1 MSDSRTRTRLPAT
14 PGQTVGPFFHYALP
28 FERGNELVPPATPGA
43 LRLYGTV
50 YDGAGHPVPDALL
63 EIRQADS
70 SGHVPEL
77 EGSLHRDGGAFT
89 GWGRT
94 ATDTRGRFSFT
105 TVQPGPTALGAAP
118 LFAVTVFA
126 RGLLDRLFTRVYLP
140 EVDVTREATLAGL
153 PAERRRTLV
162 AARHHDGN
170 LRWDVHLQGE
180 RETVFLTFPGHRP

>member
-1 MSDSRTRTRLPAT
+1 MSDASTRARLPAT

-28 FERGNELVPPATPGA
+28 FARGNELVPPATAGA
-43 LRLYGTV
+43 LRLSGTV

-89 GWGRT
+89 GWGRM
-94 ATDTRGRFSFT
+94 ATDTSGRFSFT
-105 TVQPGPTALGAAP
+105 TVEPGPTALGAVP
-118 LFAVTVFA
+118 LFAMTVFA

-140 EVDVTREATLAGL
+140 EVDVDRDTTLAGL

-162 AARHHDGN
+162 AARDHDGN

-180 RETVFLTFPGHRP
+180 QETVFLTFPGHGP